1 MSREPDYKGTAEVFW
16 SGGSQAVRLPAQCR
30 FETTEVEIIKVG
42 NEVTLR
48 PRGQELA
55 RLVRFRL
62 ARLLAAAGPAQ
73 PRRGGRHPLN
83 VQSRAISGASPRRA

>member
-48 PRGQELA
+48 PRGKNWRAWFDSGSRGSL
-55 RLVRFRL
+55 
-62 ARLLAAAGPAQ
+62 
-73 PRRGGRHPLN
+73 PRRDPPSLEERDGIR
-83 VQSRAISGASPRRA
+83 